1 MNEQSATEA
10 NTYDKVAILSLIDA
24 ANVASQNASQM
35 GKAARE
41 AFDKFTVA
49 RASAAEEIEELG
61 LCADKAFDVEAFNK
75 FTVARA
81 SAAEEIEELK
91 RCADKAFHVYAQAHA
106 NALETASVSIAAVAE
121 MEAHLNIRCAR
132 AGVKMDD
139 L

>member
-10 NTYDKVAILSLIDA
+10 NTVNKIAIRTAIDA
-24 ANVASQNASQM
+24 ADVASENASQM
-35 GKAARE
+35 GKSARE

-49 RASAAEEIEELG
+49 RASAAEDIEELG

-91 RCADKAFHVYAQAHA
+91 RCAVETFDVYAQAHA
-106 NALETASVSIAAVAE
+106 NALEKASVANAAIAE
-121 MEAHLNIRCAR
+121 FEAYVKLKCERL
-132 AGVKMDD
+132 GVEMDD